1 MDNVSKA
8 RRRAA
13 SYVAWCRLMDKR
25 PSRLSNS
32 TEERRLA
39 AWISRYKQ
47 YINGSTSKCYEYE
60 EVTEYLKDKLGS
72 HTLMD
77 RRARSMEFA
86 KKYVEF
92 CMKNGRRP
100 TLRDDGTMLSDELA
114 AWYYNYRKS
123 LRPNSRMAEY
133 PEVTKYVTDRLGPEA
148 FSTSDIEVTVCEAG
162 CGR

>member
-13 SYVAWCRLMDKR
+13 SYVAWCGLMNKQ

-47 YINGSTSKCYEYE
+47 YINGSMSKCHEYE

-72 HTLMD
+72 YTLMD
-77 RRARSMEFA
+77 RRSRSLEFA

-100 TLRDDGTMLSDELA
+100 TLRKNGTMLSDELA

-123 LRPNSRMAEY
+123 LRPGSRMAEY
-133 PEVTKYVTDRLGPEA
+133 PEVTKYVTDRLGPAA
-148 FSTSDIEVTVCEAG
+148 FETSDIAVSVRSAAAS
-162 CGR
+162 